1 MSMEEKEEDLGSLIR
16 HMHWLLK
23 QINQYQAARQY
34 DKALHETNAL
44 EDVIWKVQQK
54 LRSL

>member
-1 MSMEEKEEDLGSLIR
+1 MEEKEEDLGSLIR
-16 HMHWLLK
+16 QMHWLIK

-44 EDVIWKVQQK
+44 ERVVWKVQQT
-54 LRSL
+54 LRDL